1 MTIGMNLDFPSN
13 TVSIGDRVVRLT
25 PLEFELLRVLVENSP
40 DLVAYDDL
48 LTSVWGPHAASRK
61 NYLKLYVYNLRSK
74 LEDDPSRKPDPGLAL
89 GVSEFVKRG
98 CCRAAPISMERLL
111 ATHRRPGADVRPGTY
126 FLSRSG
132 PLRDVIYEPS
142 VLTCIGYPS

>member
-1 MTIGMNLDFPSN
+1 MNLDFPSN

-61 NYLKLYVYNLRSK
+61 NYLKLYVYNLLSK
-74 LEDDPSRKPDPGLAL
+74 LEDDPAHPRLI
-89 GVSEFVKRG
+89 VN
-98 CCRAAPISMERLL
+98 ERLQGYRL
-111 ATHRRPGADVRPGTY
+111 
-126 FLSRSG
+126 
-132 PLRDVIYEPS
+132 EPT
-142 VLTCIGYPS
+142 V